1 MSAAGRPPKP
11 IGGGSAARSK
21 AATAQSKGLVK
32 ARSAR
37 IKQLQ
42 DALQI
47 GPKPEEPSSV
57 FMQHNKDL
65 FNIPIDHMISMKPL
79 GSDQCPSL
87 DKKVIDQATATR
99 DNKVRSYFFINAG
112 KPFKGR
118 PDIGKG
124 FHGWPWTKKDDSDT
138 YEPTD
143 WEFELDKKK
152 CHGTCWTDPDNP
164 TMVPTVSNGD
174 FVVNPL
180 PTYTKADYLAR
191 CMGHKALC
199 TASTEAFKMFV
210 LGVEHDY
217 KTGKSLQVGKIED
230 EDAWNRQRDA
240 LFKSLSKIY
249 MVYPVP
255 VHPAVD
261 RNGMAFAK
269 DPDVNDSGD
278 LYDNTA
284 ERLAISHTTEELDE
298 SGNPKVI
305 KDVMGTEYEYIY
317 APQPV
322 IFCSITPDTTSAE
335 AEELRAER
343 PDADKRNIVGWHD
356 TTRAWPLL
364 PSHVVAIQ
372 KLLVDYELEESFPAL
387 AKLHKARCGA
397 MLNLDYLRSLNL
409 SKIGHPPGE
418 DHEPLDE
425 EWLNVLSDMPFGKV
439 WVHKCTPECPDGV
452 NEFASDK
459 PKLVPLLKGRAQEK
473 NGVPWINAVKL
484 EDDKSPEG
492 ARHYVGVMKALHRI
506 LGKEWDKSGTKRK
519 AALGF
524 TVMSAQRDEKLRQEE
539 EVGGDGNK
547 RRRKMSKSKDVD
559 EVLAVAGASQS
570 TALATRAED
579 AEDAANGDSVVLK
592 ELEAS
597 ISANKHVFHRNTDR
611 GRLTF
616 SNDCDISACRVVW
629 PDTRGALT
637 ITIGK
642 RGQEDYKKIDVNPG
656 TPVTLLYEA
665 HWHPDSDSDQ

>member
-1 MSAAGRPPKP
+1 MSSTATGRPVVKP

-37 IKQLQ
+37 MKQLN

-47 GPKPEEPSSV
+47 GPKPEEPSNV

-79 GSDQCPSL
+79 GPKQRPSL
-87 DKKVIDQATATR
+87 DKSIVDEAAATR
-99 DNKVRSYFFINAG
+99 DKMTRSYFFINAG
-112 KPFKGR
+112 KPLKGR
-118 PDIGKG
+118 PDIGKS
-124 FHGWPWTKKDDSDT
+124 FHGWPWAMNEETQT

-143 WEFELDKKK
+143 WEFELDKNKR
-152 CHGTCWTDPDNP
+152 HGTCWTDPSNP
-164 TMVPTVSNGD
+164 TMVPTMANGD

-210 LGVEHDY
+210 LGIEHDY
-217 KTGKSLQVGKIED
+217 ATGKSMQVGKIED

-249 MVYPVP
+249 MVYPAP
-255 VHPAVD
+255 VHPVVD
-261 RNGMAFAK
+261 KDGTAFAK
-269 DPDVNDSGD
+269 DTPTTP
-278 LYDNTA
+278 LT
-284 ERLAISHTTEELDE
+284 ISHTTDELDE
-298 SGNPKVI
+298 SGKPKVI
-305 KDVMGTEYEYIY
+305 DNVMGTEYEYIY

-322 IFCSITPDTTSAE
+322 IFCSITPDITSADAE
-335 AEELRAER
+335 ALRAER

-364 PSHVVAIQ
+364 PSHVVAVQ

-387 AKLHKARCGA
+387 AKLHKARGGA

-409 SKIGHPPGE
+409 AKMGAPPGE

-425 EWLNVLSDMPFGKV
+425 EWLKELSEMPFGKV

-524 TVMSAQRDEKLRQEE
+524 TVMSAQRDEKMRQEE
-539 EVGGDGNK
+539 EDGGDGNK
-547 RRRKMSKSKDVD
+547 KRRKMSKSKDVD
-559 EVLAVAGASQS
+559 EVLAVAGAAQS
-570 TALATRAED
+570 TTLAIRSED
-579 AEDAANGDSVVLK
+579 AETAANGDSAVSK
-592 ELEAS
+592 ELERA

-616 SNDCDISACRVVW
+616 ADDCSISACRVIW

-637 ITIGK
+637 ITVGK
-642 RGQEDYKKIDVNPG
+642 RGQADYRKIDVDPD
-656 TPVTLLYEA
+656 TSVTLTYQTYDDV
-665 HWHPDSDSDQ
+665 DSDSVDP